1 MSDRR
6 RSIVGMTI
14 AAIIVIGLTVLY
26 HAAIASIQS
35 IPVRI
40 TSMAAIQFALFA
52 VPYIMN
58 GIYERQTFAA
68 LGYSNEAMGLQFTW
82 AAGLFAI
89 LAALFVGLP
98 ALLGYDVLG
107 ERDALWFAV
116 PYQMLLV
123 GFSEETL
130 FRGYFL
136 LQLLKLTRSN
146 AAAIIISSL
155 MFGAWHAVGP
165 LVSGAGL
172 PIMQIIVTAIIG
184 AILAVPRVY
193 ARHCTT
199 LSAALA
205 HGAYNSLIRILSW
218 CL

>member
-1 MSDRR
+1 M
-6 RSIVGMTI
+6 MI
-14 AAIIVIGLTVLY
+14 AAIIVVGLTILY

-35 IPVRI
+35 IPARI
-40 TSMAAIQFALFA
+40 ASMAAIQFALFA
-52 VPYIMN
+52 VPYILN
-58 GIYERQTFAA
+58 GIYEGRPFAS
-68 LGYSNEAMGLQFTW
+68 LGYSNEAAGLQLTW
-82 AAGLFAI
+82 AAGLFAT
-89 LAALFVGLP
+89 LAALFIGLP

-136 LQLLKLTRSN
+136 LQLLRLTGSN
-146 AAAIIISSL
+146 VAAIIISSL

-165 LVSGAGL
+165 LISGAGL
-172 PIMQIIVTAIIG
+172 PIVQIAVTSIIG
-184 AILAVPRVY
+184 AILATARVY
-193 ARHCTT
+193 AHRCTT

-218 CL
+218 FL